1 MSDSMTPRI
10 ISRSFLGTSVKIIIK
25 PGGRGNLEI
34 SMPDI
39 AIKTA
44 ALRVIVE
51 LDDAVAEIVPAS
63 NGFLLL
69 KTPRGQY
76 YYKKIEVAVRDMFS
90 VEDKPPD
97 MIIHNAIYL
106 L

>member
-1 MSDSMTPRI
+1 
-10 ISRSFLGTSVKIIIK
+10 VKIIIK
-25 PGGRGNLEI
+25 PGGKGNLEI

-51 LDDAVAEIVPAS
+51 LDDAVAEIVPA
-63 NGFLLL
+63 NGLLLL
-69 KTPRGQY
+69 KTHRGQY

-90 VEDKPPD
+90 VENKPPE

>member
-1 MSDSMTPRI
+1 M
-10 ISRSFLGTSVKIIIK
+10 KIIIK
-25 PGGRGNLEI
+25 PGGKGNLEI

-51 LDDAVAEIVPAS
+51 LDDAVAEIVPA
-63 NGFLLL
+63 NGLLLL

>member
-1 MSDSMTPRI
+1 
-10 ISRSFLGTSVKIIIK
+10 VKIIIK
-25 PGGRGNLEI
+25 PGGKGNLEI

-51 LDDAVAEIVPAS
+51 LDDAVAEIVPA
-63 NGFLLL
+63 NGLLLL

-76 YYKKIEVAVRDMFS
+76 YYKKIKIAVRDIFS
-90 VEDKPPD
+90 VEEKSPD

-106 L
+106 H

>member
-1 MSDSMTPRI
+1 
-10 ISRSFLGTSVKIIIK
+10 VKIIIK
-25 PGGRGNLEI
+25 PGDKGNLEI

-51 LDDAVAEIVPAS
+51 LGDAVAEIVPA
-63 NGFLLL
+63 NGDFLLL
-69 KTPRGQY
+69 KTPRGLY
-76 YYKKIEVAVRDMFS
+76 YYKKIKIAVRDIFS
-90 VEDKPPD
+90 VEEKPPD

-106 L
+106 H

>member
-1 MSDSMTPRI
+1 
-10 ISRSFLGTSVKIIIK
+10 VKIIIK
-25 PGGRGNLEI
+25 PGGKGNLEI

-51 LDDAVAEIVPAS
+51 LDDAVAEIVPA
-63 NGFLLL
+63 NGLLLL

>member
-1 MSDSMTPRI
+1 
-10 ISRSFLGTSVKIIIK
+10 VKIIIK
-25 PGGRGNLEI
+25 PGGKGNLEI

-44 ALRVIVE
+44 ALRVVVE
-51 LDDAVAEIVPAS
+51 LDDAVAEIVPA

-76 YYKKIEVAVRDMFS
+76 YYKKIEVTVRDMFS
-90 VEDKPPD
+90 VEDKPPN